1 MSVLYGNR
9 NRTGDPTT
17 FPRTIVPGTGDC
29 DHTAISAALAAVR
42 GDVDVLKADKSVP
55 CAEGRQVIISV
66 TGGSVGGPTLSAGQW
81 VSYTPAVTEDL
92 LGAWQLDGSVFVV
105 PESGVYAVS
114 GQVVTVA
121 PEGSK
126 ESDVSVRI
134 VSAAGVLGGATYRV
148 GGTTVLNLSDSI
160 RLEAGDRVQ
169 VQVYTEAGRLAVD
182 PGSLALSL
190 RKTHDAPNTVRTP
203 WINPPYPF
211 SEKVVEA
218 TDPKERSLVLTVP
231 ATASASWAGLSGV
244 GVEAFGGAT
253 ATVDKPVAGQPTV
266 ANVGANVGRL
276 FRVTGVVGGAT
287 RLGLQTGTNGYVSTN
302 VWNSTGKN
310 TTGLQLLPSLYE
322 AKATSTRCT
331 FDGKSGGQESRPGH
345 IYVRDTRAT
354 LTVMGQGATIG
365 GGPVTLTDVTPHDF
379 IGDVIT
385 VKGTKAA
392 DSSTAI
398 KWSSSTHGIVPIR
411 DEANGYGRWF
421 GVSSL
426 PKGDYRIKGSI
437 TVRGTLG
444 YFILKYGDALYPTNT
459 TIQPCRI
466 TNRVLGSSSAPADLY
481 PSDMGNTAN
490 LTINNFETT
499 YYYDTYFDRT
509 ASGWSQIEIA
519 NVNGI
524 ASQAVD
530 IEGELEI
537 RRMGAE
543 DPLWWF
549 DLEMDQFT
557 GTGASV
563 NPVYRN
569 SAQSGIGPTVL
580 NGGRAWSSYPALGKS
595 AENSGNCWFPQHW
608 GKQPQKWT
616 LDLTVTNGSIT
627 AAGLL
632 NRRVGANNDT
642 GGGAVK
648 NLGGGNYRVELLI
661 PAGAVDGGV
670 DTNFGHSYITASA
683 GAVVNG
689 KLRVEQTGPWIPLSA
704 AQG

>member
-1 MSVLYGNR
+1 MTTHFGHKD
-9 NRTGDPTT
+9 RTSPVQT
-17 FPRTIVPGTGDC
+17 FPRVIPPGTGDC
-29 DHTAISAALAAVR
+29 DHTAISAALRAMQT
-42 GDVDVLKADKSVP
+42 DVDALKLDKTAPTDCLLGPV
-55 CAEGRQVIISV
+55 ISV
-66 TGGSVGGPTLSAGQW
+66 TGGTVGTATLPAGQW

-92 LGAWQLDGSVFVV
+92 LGAWQLNGAVFVV
-105 PESGVYAVS
+105 PESGIYTAS
-114 GQVVTVA
+114 GQVVIVA
-121 PEGSK
+121 PDGAK
-126 ESDVSVRI
+126 DADASVRI
-134 VSAAGVLGGATYRV
+134 VAAAGVLGGSTYRV
-148 GGTTVLNLSDSI
+148 AGTTVLNISDSI

-169 VQVYTEAGRLAVD
+169 VQVYTEAGRLTVD

-190 RKTHDAPNTVRTP
+190 RKTHNTPKTVRTP
-203 WINPPYPF
+203 WIDPPFPF
-211 SEKVVEA
+211 SEKVIEA
-218 TDPKERSLVLTVP
+218 TDPKDRSLVLTVP
-231 ATASASWAGLSGV
+231 STTSAGWASLSGV
-244 GVEAFGGAT
+244 TVDSFGGAT
-253 ATVDKPVAGQPTV
+253 ATVAAGQPSV
-266 ANVGANVGRL
+266 VNVGANVGRL
-276 FRVTGVVGGAT
+276 FKVTGIVGGVT
-287 RLGLQTGTNGYVSTN
+287 RLGLQTATNGYVSTN
-302 VWNSTGKN
+302 AWNSTGKN

-331 FDGKSGGQESRPGH
+331 FDGKSGGQESKPGH

-354 LTVMGQGATIG
+354 LSVMGQGATIA
-365 GGPVTLTDVTPHDF
+365 GGPITLTDVTPLDF

-411 DEANGYGRWF
+411 DESNGYGRWF

-444 YFILKYGDALYPTNT
+444 YLILKYGDSLYPTNT
-459 TIQPCRI
+459 TIQPYRI
-466 TNRVLGSSSAPADLY
+466 TNRVLGSSSAPSDLY

-490 LTINNFETT
+490 LTINSFETT

-537 RRMGAE
+537 RRMGAD

-580 NGGRAWSSYPALGKS
+580 NGGRAWSSYPALGKA

-661 PAGAVDGGV
+661 PAASVDGGV

-689 KLRVEQTGPWIPLSA
+689 KLRVEQTGSWIPLSA